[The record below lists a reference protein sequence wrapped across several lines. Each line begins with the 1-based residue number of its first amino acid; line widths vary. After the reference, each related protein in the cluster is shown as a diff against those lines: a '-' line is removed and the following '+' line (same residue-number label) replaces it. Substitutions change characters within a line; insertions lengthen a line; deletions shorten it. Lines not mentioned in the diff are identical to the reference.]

1 MIKAVKH
8 FFGLR
13 KLKSVIALAVCFIL
27 WQGIR
32 LIFPRLEVIPIYAFL
47 YSVIEMRKTI
57 EQSKITAISRIKVT
71 VIGFSI
77 AFISIGVENSLS
89 NFEFASRYISLIELL
104 LILIGV
110 LIAINIAEAMRC
122 GALCAFAATTFIIC
136 FLHTAY
142 NPYIYS
148 FLRFVQ
154 TIMGVGVALLV
165 NLFIFKPASDSD

>member
-1 MIKAVKH
+1 MIKAFKH

-13 KLKSVIALAVCFIL
+13 KLKSIIALAVCFVL

-47 YSVIEMRKTI
+47 YSIIEMRKTI

-71 VIGFSI
+71 VIGFFV
-77 AFISIGVENSLS
+77 AFLSIGVENSLS
-89 NFEFASRYISLIELL
+89 NFQFIARYISLLELL

-110 LIAINIAEAMRC
+110 LIAINIAEAMNC

-142 NPYIYS
+142 NPYVYS
-148 FLRFVQ
+148 FLRFIQ

-165 NLFIFKPASDSD
+165 NVFIFKPASNTD